1 MSRLNVSLKAN
12 LVSEIE
18 EEAEKEGK
26 TASSVV
32 AEACRNYIE
41 ISRSGIRSEDVQKSL
56 VLLKLV
62 RALDAVPVPS
72 LLLDYMIVASLD
84 HSHDQTLEKW
94 RERGAVTGNIVK
106 QYAPDIVKLKEMADS
121 YSSMLPMDFL
131 NIEISGDNVSVV
143 ISGVGY
149 SRQAAM
155 CTCEGI
161 VGFMGAYGLEIS
173 GKESSESFIRISG
186 RIPKKI

>member
-56 VLLKLV
+56 MLLKLA
-62 RALDAVPVPS
+62 RALDAVPLPS
-72 LLLDYMIVASLD
+72 LLLDYMIVTSLD

-106 QYAPDIVKLKEMADS
+106 QYAPDIVTLKEMADS

-131 NIEISGDNVSVV
+131 NIEISGDNVNVV